1 LLILGPQKLHFFQSS
16 YLYFLKTIQMT
27 VPPYFRFF
35 VLPVVL
41 AGIFAGCTKKT
52 DDKPTKE
59 DQIAAITWKFSK
71 ATTSGT
77 DVSSFIQACYKD
89 NTIRFTKA
97 SPQNTGLLNEGGT
110 KCNAADPQERTFTWV
125 YDDSF
130 QKLTVTGTGGA
141 VTILPGGSNE
151 FTLVR
156 VSAAELVLSQNV
168 TLLGSTQLVEV
179 TLIP

>member
-1 LLILGPQKLHFFQSS
+1 MPVSRTYRIYILTL
-16 YLYFLKTIQMT
+16 
-27 VPPYFRFF
+27 
-35 VLPVVL
+35 VL
-41 AGIFAGCTKKT
+41 AVFFTGCTKSS
-52 DDKPTKE
+52 DDEPTTEEK
-59 DQIAAITWKFSK
+59 IAAITWKFSK

-89 NTIRFTKA
+89 NTLRFTKA

-141 VTILPGGSNE
+141 VAILPGGSNE

-156 VSAAELVLSQNV
+156 VSATELVLSQNV

>member
-1 LLILGPQKLHFFQSS
+1 MPISHTYRISILTL
-16 YLYFLKTIQMT
+16 
-27 VPPYFRFF
+27 
-35 VLPVVL
+35 VL
-41 AGIFAGCTKKT
+41 AVFFTGCTKSA
-52 DDKPTKE
+52 DDEPTTE
-59 DQIAAITWKFSK
+59 ERIAAITWKFSK

-77 DVSSFIQACYKD
+77 DVSSFVQACYKD

-110 KCNAADPQERTFTWV
+110 KCNAADPQERSFTWI

-130 QKLTVTGTGGA
+130 QKLTVTGTGGT
-141 VTILPGGSNE
+141 VNILPGGSNE

-156 VSAAELVLSQNV
+156 VSATELVLSQNV